1 MQKKLSV
8 ADEIKLKKLKKD
20 SNLTKILRFL
30 FNNLFKNF
38 LNFNLYIKN
47 PFINKRLFINISK
60 HKLYWHNGRKFYKKL
75 VNIIDLII
83 LDHNQ
88 NIKLLEVGSGI
99 GFLSQIIAEYK
110 NIYLVCIEPDSNN
123 LKYLKKNL
131 IKNNNKIIFDC
142 VISEKNKKLDFYLDN
157 VTGLHSSTLID
168 NEVFQRNYPK
178 SKLNNKPILAES
190 FSLTYF
196 VEKYLNNKID
206 IIKINVDMMEN
217 KIIQN
222 AKTILK
228 NIKPIFIITI
238 YTHKI
243 ERKPLLDLFKDN
255 NYKAY
260 NEDKRIIKN
269 HQDLVGN
276 IFFIPEDHFICQ
288 TQSLGFEND

>member
-110 NIYLVCIEPDSNN
+110 NIYLVCIEPDPNN
-123 LKYLKKNL
+123 LKYLKK
-131 IKNNNKIIFDC
+131 KF
-142 VISEKNKKLDFYLDN
+142 NKK
-157 VTGLHSSTLID
+157 
-168 NEVFQRNYPK
+168 
-178 SKLNNKPILAES
+178 
-190 FSLTYF
+190 
-196 VEKYLNNKID
+196 
-206 IIKINVDMMEN
+206 
-217 KIIQN
+217 
-222 AKTILK
+222 
-228 NIKPIFIITI
+228 
-238 YTHKI
+238 
-243 ERKPLLDLFKDN
+243 
-255 NYKAY
+255 
-260 NEDKRIIKN
+260 
-269 HQDLVGN
+269 
-276 IFFIPEDHFICQ
+276 
-288 TQSLGFEND
+288 